1 MNSSL
6 NQKAS
11 ETILNSVGSNGSV
24 DITGTGAVTPPA
36 GFYFYCIDFL
46 ADATV
51 TAQVDLTDAVNADL
65 TAFTT
70 IPAKPVFVKL
80 TSITLGGGEAIG
92 YLAKL

>member
-1 MNSSL
+1 MNSAS
-6 NQKAS
+6 NQKAN
-11 ETILNSVGSNGSV
+11 EVILNSVGSNGSKE
-24 DITGTGAVTPPA
+24 ITGTSAVTPPA

-51 TAQVDLTDAVNADL
+51 TAQIDVTDAVNADL
-65 TAFTT
+65 TALAT